1 MESFLRPSGC
11 KVKQIFFGQKIASPS
26 KFGIRG
32 PLEKW
37 LITDDG
43 FKAEPTEPWELK
55 TLPWF
60 SDGYLLQSIKTLT
73 GLNMKHAIFFSMGKT
88 RKDDKNPA
96 EFCNE
101 FREKTRFKYHLNK
114 KEYQA

>member
-1 MESFLRPSGC
+1 
-11 KVKQIFFGQKIASPS
+11 
-26 KFGIRG
+26 
-32 PLEKW
+32 
-37 LITDDG
+37 
-43 FKAEPTEPWELK
+43 
-55 TLPWF
+55 
-60 SDGYLLQSIKTLT
+60 
-73 GLNMKHAIFFSMGKT
+73 MKHAIFFSMGKTKEGKT